1 MIAMLN
7 YGVDNEATSEG
18 PDPTETEV
26 MAKWL
31 SEFIRDDE
39 GLRLLNE
46 ANQRIIVA
54 LLLKLSN
61 FGVAPREVIAEIS
74 AVSTPVEMV
83 GRLRLFRF
91 AMRPLPGW
99 PR

>member
-1 MIAMLN
+1 MSELEGRALDAFRAMIAMLN
-7 YGVDNEATSEG
+7 YGVDNDDTTEDG

-54 LLLKLSN
+54 LLLKLST
-61 FGVAPREVIAEIS
+61 FGVSPRDVIAEIS
-74 AVSTPVEMV
+74 A
-83 GRLRLFRF
+83 RF
-91 AMRPLPGW
+91 DGG
-99 PR
+99 

>member
-1 MIAMLN
+1 MSKLEGRALDAFRAMIAMLN
-7 YGVDNEATSEG
+7 YGVDNEATPEA

-26 MAKWL
+26 MARWL

-54 LLLKLSN
+54 LLLKLSD
-61 FGVAPREVIAEIS
+61 FGVAPRDVIAEIS
-74 AVSTPVEMV
+74 A
-83 GRLRLFRF
+83 RF
-91 AMRPLPGW
+91 DDG
-99 PR
+99 